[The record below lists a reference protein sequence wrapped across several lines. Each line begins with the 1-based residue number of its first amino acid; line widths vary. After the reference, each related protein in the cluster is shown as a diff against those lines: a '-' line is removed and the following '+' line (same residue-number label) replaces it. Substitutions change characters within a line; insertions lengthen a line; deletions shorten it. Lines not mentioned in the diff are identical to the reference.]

1 MITLST
7 NLGNIVLELDAE
19 KAPIT
24 VDNFLSYAKNGY
36 YNGTIFHRVI

>member
-7 NLGNIVLELDAE
+7 SLGNIVLELDAD

-24 VDNFLSYAKNGY
+24 VENFLSYAKSGY
-36 YNGTIFHRVI
+36 